1 MATNVDGLSHHE
13 IQHMVKPVNAD
24 RVMVAAD
31 RIRTAAAR
39 IKEAA
44 DGVLAKPGQIVW
56 QGKAAD
62 TFRTWNEQVAKAG
75 QDTAFYTDMVGM
87 HLGILGSELADAM
100 ARMPAVPQQDMD
112 KLEVLGKAD
121 PTVLAQVDP
130 DTGKTGAVLKTEL
143 KATVEEAHQAALSQM
158 RNIVM
163 VYQSGIANIGG
174 LSVPGFPPP
183 GNPFGYEPSPED
195 VGAATGVAAATAA
208 GLLAA
213 HPDAGTGAPPHA
225 GTRIQGAVSPT
236 QAAWPGTPGGAVPQV
251 VTTDH
256 QVGFAPGGR
265 PVNTAGSSP
274 LPDATT
280 LAGGSQAQPNV
291 TAPGSS
297 PPGGVGQGDPQGMRS
312 SWGGSPVVG
321 KPAAGMSERQQ
332 SAPSR
337 SGTAGLRGE
346 EVSGGISRFA
356 KPGEPG
362 GPGAPMRGGVPMG
375 GAPGGMPTGGGGPR
389 GGRVGGARP
398 VGMPGGIVGGR
409 PSSSEGNAGR
419 AVFSP
424 GGSGLRADRAETAG
438 RAGGGT
444 RVEPGSAGRNS
455 RVGPMGGGQGPSD
468 SEPGRRRARRPD
480 YLQADEDDWDG
491 RGPGAVPPVIG

>member
-1 MATNVDGLSHHE
+1 MATNVDGLSHHQ
-13 IQHMVKPVNAD
+13 IHHMVQPVKAD

-44 DGVLAKPGQIVW
+44 DRVLAKPDQIVW

-100 ARMPAVPQQDMD
+100 ARMPLMPQQEMD
-112 KLEVLGKAD
+112 KLDVLSKAD

-130 DTGKTGAVLKTEL
+130 GTGKTGAVLKAEL
-143 KATVEEAHQAALSQM
+143 EATVEEAHQAALSQM

-183 GNPFGYEPSPED
+183 GNSFDLKPSSED

-213 HPDAGTGAPPHA
+213 HPGGGTTAPPHA
-225 GTRIQGAVSPT
+225 GTQVQGTTPQT
-236 QAAWPGTPGGAVPQV
+236 PAAWPGTPSGAVPQV
-251 VTTDH
+251 VATDR
-256 QVGFAPGGR
+256 QVGFTPAARPANTPGAG
-265 PVNTAGSSP
+265 PV
-274 LPDATT
+274 PDTT
-280 LAGGSQAQPNV
+280 LAGGSQGQPNL
-291 TAPGSS
+291 TTTGSS
-297 PPGGVGQGDPQGMRS
+297 PSGGAGSTDPQGTRP
-312 SWGGSPVVG
+312 SWGGGPVTGRPVPG
-321 KPAAGMSERQQ
+321 GNERRPGV
-332 SAPSR
+332 PSR
-337 SGTAGLRGE
+337 GGAASLRGE
-346 EVSGGISRFA
+346 EVSGGTSRFA
-356 KPGEPG
+356 KPAGEPG
-362 GPGAPMRGGVPMG
+362 GPGVPMRGGVPMG
-375 GAPGGMPTGGGGPR
+375 GAPGGVPPGGGASR

-419 AVFSP
+419 AAFSP
-424 GGSGLRADRAETAG
+424 GGSGLRADRAETPGPTAG
-438 RAGGGT
+438 ARS
-444 RVEPGSAGRNS
+444 EPGSVGRNG
-455 RVGPMGGGQGPSD
+455 RVGPFGGGHGPTEG
-468 SEPGRRRARRPD
+468 EPGRRRARRPD

>member
-1 MATNVDGLSHHE
+1 MATNVDGLSHPE
-13 IQHMVKPVNAD
+13 IHHMVQPVNAD

-44 DGVLAKPGQIVW
+44 DRVLAKPGQIVW

-100 ARMPAVPQQDMD
+100 ARMPVVPQQAMD
-112 KLEVLGKAD
+112 KLEVLSKAD

-130 DTGKTGAVLKTEL
+130 DTGKTGEVLKTEL

-183 GNPFGYEPSPED
+183 GRVLDIEPSPED

-213 HPDAGTGAPPHA
+213 HPGAGTAAPSHA
-225 GTRIQGAVSPT
+225 GTPGQSTTAQT
-236 QAAWPGTPGGAVPQV
+236 QAPWPGTPSGAVPQV
-251 VTTDH
+251 VTADR
-256 QVGFAPGGR
+256 QVGFTPSARPGSTPG
-265 PVNTAGSSP
+265 TGS
-274 LPDATT
+274 LPDTM
-280 LAGGSQAQPNV
+280 LAGGSQQQPNV
-291 TAPGSS
+291 SAPSA
-297 PPGGVGQGDPQGMRS
+297 GGALTDPRGGHP
-312 SWGGSPVVG
+312 SWGGGPVVG
-321 KPAAGMSERQQ
+321 RPVAGGSER
-332 SAPSR
+332 P
-337 SGTAGLRGE
+337 SGTPVRGGSGGLRAE
-346 EVSGGISRFA
+346 EVSGGTSRFA
-356 KPGEPG
+356 KPNAEPG
-362 GPGAPMRGGVPMG
+362 VPMRGGMPMG
-375 GAPGGMPTGGGGPR
+375 GVPGGMPAGGGGAR

-409 PSSSEGNAGR
+409 PSSTEGNAGR
-419 AVFSP
+419 AAFSP
-424 GGSGLRADRAETAG
+424 GGSGLRADRAETTG
-438 RAGGGT
+438 RAGGT
-444 RVEPGSAGRNS
+444 RVESGNAARGGRL
-455 RVGPMGGGQGPSD
+455 GPLGGGHGPVD
-468 SEPGRRRARRPD
+468 SAESQRRRRRPD
-480 YLQADEDDWDG
+480 YLNADDDDWDG

>member
-1 MATNVDGLSHHE
+1 VATNVDGLSHHQ
-13 IQHMVKPVNAD
+13 IHHMVQPVKAD

-44 DGVLAKPGQIVW
+44 DRVLAKPDQIVW

-100 ARMPAVPQQDMD
+100 ARMPLMPQQEMD
-112 KLEVLGKAD
+112 KLDVLSKAD

-130 DTGKTGAVLKTEL
+130 GTGKTGAVLKAEL
-143 KATVEEAHQAALSQM
+143 EATVEEAHQAALSQM

-183 GNPFGYEPSPED
+183 GRVLDVEPSPED

-213 HPDAGTGAPPHA
+213 HPGAGTAAPSHTGTTGQSTKAQTHA
-225 GTRIQGAVSPT
+225 S
-236 QAAWPGTPGGAVPQV
+236 WPGTPSGAVPQV
-251 VTTDH
+251 VTADR
-256 QVGFAPGGR
+256 QVGFTPGAR
-265 PVNTAGSSP
+265 PGNTPGAGS
-274 LPDATT
+274 LPDTV
-280 LAGGSQAQPNV
+280 LAGGSQQQPI
-291 TAPGSS
+291 APAPSGA
-297 PPGGVGQGDPQGMRS
+297 GALADPQGGRP
-312 SWGGSPVVG
+312 SWGGGPVVG
-321 KPAAGMSERQQ
+321 RPAAGGSER
-332 SAPSR
+332 PP
-337 SGTAGLRGE
+337 GTPVRGGSSGLRAE
-346 EVSGGISRFA
+346 DVSGGTSRFA
-356 KPGEPG
+356 KPNAE
-362 GPGAPMRGGVPMG
+362 PGAPMRGGMPMG
-375 GAPGGMPTGGGGPR
+375 GVPGGMPASGAR
-389 GGRVGGARP
+389 GERVGGARP

-419 AVFSP
+419 AAFSP
-424 GGSGLRADRAETAG
+424 GGSGLRADRAETTG
-438 RAGGGT
+438 RAGGT
-444 RVEPGSAGRNS
+444 RAESGNAARGGRM
-455 RVGPMGGGQGPSD
+455 GPLGGGLGPVDPAASQ
-468 SEPGRRRARRPD
+468 RRRRRPD
-480 YLQADEDDWDG
+480 YLNADDDDWDG
-491 RGPGAVPPVIG
+491 RGPAAVPPVIG